1 MMLKADSLA
10 GGDQPFGCIW
20 RPCIM
25 QSRRR
30 HSRAL
35 FGDAVNV
42 QGFGASG
49 KDFLKG
55 AQ

>member
-1 MMLKADSLA
+1 MVKVTGLQTAINPIGANRINACRNGTVID
-10 GGDQPFGCIW
+10 
-20 RPCIM
+20 
-25 QSRRR
+25 
-30 HSRAL
+30 SRAL

-49 KDFLKG
+49 KISSKG